1 MPEYDTIERE
11 WQWAERLGFD
21 QGWVPETW
29 TMSDRSYL
37 EPWTLLSALARAT
50 STLRLG
56 TLVAL
61 LVPRHPTLLAVMCS
75 PWIKSQRAALSSG
88 SARGTCRRTAAFSGR
103 RS

>member
-1 MPEYDTIERE
+1 MPDYDAIERE

-61 LVPRHPTLLAVMCS
+61 LVPRHPTLLAGHVLTVAPAS
-75 PWIKSQRAALSSG
+75 KG
-88 SARGTCRRTAAFSGR
+88 RGELGLGAGERPTGR
-103 RS
+103 GDFGE